1 MYIVANFLDL
11 KAYFLAYDKKTVA
24 IITILSDIIS
34 VFDSC
39 ENSAMAIYIFLFFF
53 VVVVA

>member
-34 VFDSC
+34 LFDSC